1 MPIARA
7 LRALTA
13 ACALAGVVLLLV
25 DTGGGPGIAVY
36 FTVQSNLIVA
46 AVFGLAAF
54 GRGGVRLRGAA
65 TLYIA
70 ITGTVYHLVLT
81 NPASPFFT
89 ADPGADTMHNL
100 LLHTATPLLA
110 AIDWLLV
117 NRERVRWWH
126 AGAWLAYPLAYLAFA
141 LVRGALTGSYPY
153 PFIDVAALGYGAVA
167 VNAVVFSVLFFLL
180 GLLLIGLGELARRV
194 RRAPAAAPGA
204 G

>member
-1 MPIARA
+1 MSIARA

-13 ACALAGVVLLLV
+13 VCALAGVVLLLV
-25 DTGGGPGIAVY
+25 DTGGGLGVAVY

-46 AVFGLAAF
+46 AVFGCAAF

-65 TLYIA
+65 TLYIT

-89 ADPGADTMHNL
+89 ADPGAVTLHNL

-141 LVRGALTGSYPY
+141 LVRGALTGRYPY

-167 VNAVVFSVLFFLL
+167 VNAAVFSVLFFLL

-194 RRAPAAAPGA
+194 RRAPAIAPDA